1 MPSLS
6 NLQVIFLGIISTE
19 LMLFFVL
26 DGADFG
32 AGMATFFVGD
42 DLSRRQQIMKVTG
55 PVWGGNE
62 TWLLPHL
69 PSCLLLILAGIRH

>member
-26 DGADFG
+26 DGADFRSRH
-32 AGMATFFVGD
+32 GD
-42 DLSRRQQIMKVTG
+42 
-55 PVWGGNE
+55 
-62 TWLLPHL
+62 
-69 PSCLLLILAGIRH
+69 ILCWR

>member
-42 DLSRRQQIMKVTG
+42 DLSSVNK
-55 PVWGGNE
+55 
-62 TWLLPHL
+62 L
-69 PSCLLLILAGIRH
+69 